1 MAQLGGGSKAPLR
14 GGQRGQPAQ
23 KQSTFRVGLR
33 SQDPEEE
40 PTVVL
45 RLRASAWF
53 PRLRYK
59 LECLWGQAAGSLANG
74 VVHLG
79 TRALPPARRDLGLH
93 LRLAERA
100 GGTKLSRFAW
110 GCHGFQAD
118 SPSVL
123 GKLAQLVTLRR
134 RPTVPSLCPRGTG
147 GAPGLEVRGG
157 DSEAWASFPG
167 RGRGMGAPERCDLP
181 ALWGET
187 GRIGITA
194 LDSGRLITGPQ
205 RPHPHNGPAEPT
217 RAQVSWGGNGSLRR
231 ALRAGPGL
239 RRPASLLQGALP
251 DQLCPSTPG
260 PSCTP
265 LLLPSR

>member
-40 PTVVL
+40 PTVIL

-93 LRLAERA
+93 LHLAERA
-100 GGTKLSRFAW
+100 GGPNCLGSLGAVM
-110 GCHGFQAD
+110 GFRQ
-118 SPSVL
+118 
-123 GKLAQLVTLRR
+123 
-134 RPTVPSLCPRGTG
+134 TVPQS
-147 GAPGLEVRGG
+147 
-157 DSEAWASFPG
+157 WAN
-167 RGRGMGAPERCDLP
+167 
-181 ALWGET
+181 W
-187 GRIGITA
+187 
-194 LDSGRLITGPQ
+194 
-205 RPHPHNGPAEPT
+205 H
-217 RAQVSWGGNGSLRR
+217 SWS
-231 ALRAGPGL
+231 P
-239 RRPASLLQGALP
+239 
-251 DQLCPSTPG
+251 
-260 PSCTP
+260 
-265 LLLPSR
+265 